1 MNHIFDYPNI
11 FFKIKLVAAAAP
23 ITTRGPLFATKSH
36 TLSFISRIP
45 DSFKKDYL
53 LINQR
58 VIFSENYFDGI
69 ISQYI

>member
-45 DSFKKDYL
+45 DSFKGLSTDQSTCY
-53 LINQR
+53 
-58 VIFSENYFDGI
+58 FSENYFDGI

>member
-45 DSFKKDYL
+45 DSFKGLSTDQSMCY
-53 LINQR
+53 
-58 VIFSENYFDGI
+58 FSENYFDGI